1 MLSQEL
7 MKYFNFNEADLAANK
22 MGQLTDKQKM
32 RLSSDTKSGRIW
44 GIIAGIFFLGVASI
58 FPLAFFG
65 NCLFG
70 GNCKTDPGTG
80 AMIGALV
87 LIGVNLIW
95 VVIWGG
101 IGVFLIKGAFSKQ
114 EYKLKLAEGP
124 INIVKELSSDSHHH
138 EVVDYELHVGGQVF
152 DVDSKLADFMM
163 QGDVYAFYYLA
174 DSNNEDEPT
183 QVLSVERV

>member
-7 MKYFNFNEADLAANK
+7 MKYFNFDEADLAANK

-32 RLSSDTKSGRIW
+32 RLSSDAKFGRKW
-44 GIIAGIFFLGVASI
+44 GVIGGLFFFAIASI

-65 NCLFG
+65 PCVFYGECEKNLAG
-70 GNCKTDPGTG
+70 
-80 AMIGALV
+80 
-87 LIGVNLIW
+87 LIAETVGVLIW

-138 EVVDYELHVGGQVF
+138 EVVEYELHVGGQVF
-152 DVDSKLADFMM
+152 DVDSDLADFMM
-163 QGDVYAFYYLA
+163 QGDVYAFYYLV
-174 DSNNEDEPT
+174 DPNNEDDLVE
-183 QVLSVERV
+183 VLSAEWIKSA